1 MNSDSESAV
10 KERLTHGEDVVHFD
24 ESGLRVDKRLEWL
37 HCASTDRL
45 TSLDVH
51 AKRGAEAMDAIGV
64 LPKFTGTAVHDHW
77 KSYFKY
83 ATATHALCN
92 AHHLRELQFI
102 EERYQQPWASEMAGL
117 LVSNSEFAE
126 IKDTVEQTRP
136 VQDHLEAAQ
145 IAEFETRYDQVIAQG
160 LQANPPP
167 APAAPTVKKRGR
179 VKQSPPKNLLD
190 RLQTHKRDVLA
201 FMRDFKVPFDNNQAE
216 RDIRTIKVKQKVS
229 GCFRS
234 EEGPKVFCQIRSYLS
249 TARKNGQRPL
259 EALITALRGTPHVP
273 SILRAEPASLGRAVT
288 LCSKRKVARGQH
300 AFHQS
305 YAGENPESD
314 HVCFS
319 SGCASG
325 PERGERLMA

>member
-1 MNSDSESAV
+1 MSSDSESAV

-117 LVSNSEFAE
+117 LVL
-126 IKDTVEQTRP
+126 K
-136 VQDHLEAAQ
+136 
-145 IAEFETRYDQVIAQG
+145 
-160 LQANPPP
+160 
-167 APAAPTVKKRGR
+167 
-179 VKQSPPKNLLD
+179 
-190 RLQTHKRDVLA
+190 
-201 FMRDFKVPFDNNQAE
+201 
-216 RDIRTIKVKQKVS
+216 
-229 GCFRS
+229 
-234 EEGPKVFCQIRSYLS
+234 
-249 TARKNGQRPL
+249 
-259 EALITALRGTPHVP
+259 
-273 SILRAEPASLGRAVT
+273 
-288 LCSKRKVARGQH
+288 
-300 AFHQS
+300 
-305 YAGENPESD
+305 
-314 HVCFS
+314 
-319 SGCASG
+319 
-325 PERGERLMA
+325 

>member
-1 MNSDSESAV
+1 V

-83 ATATHALCN
+83 ETATHALCN

-190 RLQTHKRDVLA
+190 RLQTH
-201 FMRDFKVPFDNNQAE
+201 NG
-216 RDIRTIKVKQKVS
+216 S
-229 GCFRS
+229 
-234 EEGPKVFCQIRSYLS
+234 CQYFWD
-249 TARKNGQRPL
+249 TF
-259 EALITALRGTPHVP
+259 
-273 SILRAEPASLGRAVT
+273 VT
-288 LCSKRKVARGQH
+288 ELV
-300 AFHQS
+300 
-305 YAGENPESD
+305 
-314 HVCFS
+314 
-319 SGCASG
+319 
-325 PERGERLMA
+325 